1 MTEGH
6 IHNYNVVSCASICF
20 FAFICMFLLSME
32 FESENVQMTLLFVH
46 FITSTPKKTII
57 AIES

>member
-1 MTEGH
+1 
-6 IHNYNVVSCASICF
+6 
-20 FAFICMFLLSME
+20 MFLLSME

-57 AIES
+57 AIESWFFYL